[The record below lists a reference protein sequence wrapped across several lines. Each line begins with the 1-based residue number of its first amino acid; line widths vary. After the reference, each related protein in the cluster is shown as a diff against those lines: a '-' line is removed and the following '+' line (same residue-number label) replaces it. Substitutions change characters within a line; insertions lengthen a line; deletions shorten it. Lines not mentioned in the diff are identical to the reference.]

1 VGALKLPDAFRR
13 GVLAHES
20 PNLAWA
26 DPEDCEV
33 YKGEEI
39 VLLYKRSHTTGG
51 RDQAESWRPG
61 HEELMAGAGVLETPM
76 VTVTITALLRTRN
89 GGVRALYRVRDDR
102 AEFMAPGGGRTT
114 DRNRSVDPDAEMPE
128 RDFQARLAKE
138 AQAGNSFLRDSKRR
152 QAEVLRA
159 ERKLADARG
168 GRTRRVR
175 EWQLKRAA

>member
-1 VGALKLPDAFRR
+1 VKLPDAFRR

-102 AEFMAPGGGRTT
+102 AEFMARGLAKDGRTK
-114 DRNRSVDPDAEMPE
+114 NPAQAVDPDAEVVE
-128 RDFQARLAKE
+128 RDFQRRLAKE
-138 AQAGNSFLRDSKRR
+138 AQAYNSVLRDGKRQ

-159 ERKLADARG
+159 EAKLNRARG

-175 EWQLKRAA
+175 EWELRRAA

>member
-1 VGALKLPDAFRR
+1 VKLPDAFRR

-128 RDFQARLAKE
+128 RDFQRRLAKE
-138 AQAGNSFLRDSKRR
+138 AQAENSAKRDKRR
-152 QAEVLRA
+152 NEAEVLRA
-159 ERKLADARG
+159 EAKLNRARG
-168 GRTRRVR
+168 RRTRRVR
-175 EWQLKRAA
+175 KWELRRVA